1 LTQSEKNNYK
11 EKSRSEFM
19 AQRDAMKSHGL
30 PTWRMQNATAVSA
43 VPAIHATCG
52 RAGPGAPQIWEDHG
66 GEGSYGTVLKGLM
79 PYGRFCALK
88 IFKGSKAMI
97 SLKQKV
103 LIFNEIQASGRNAA
117 TFSFLAGKRM
127 QTAAVPLLGFRVC
140 WVKRVPA
147 CSRCSSK
154 LVL

>member
-79 PYGRFCALK
+79 PYGRFCVLK

-97 SLKQKV
+97 SLKQEG
-103 LIFNEIQASGRNAA
+103 LIFKKECGN
-117 TFSFLAGKRM
+117 SFLPCWKSNADRSRSP
-127 QTAAVPLLGFRVC
+127 TWLWSLLGQ
-140 WVKRVPA
+140 A
-147 CSRCSSK
+147 CPKCSSIM
-154 LVL
+154 VLSLEVQCSA